1 MVQTTVIDNANHP
14 LGEILNRELL
24 IANEFH
30 AASAFFNSG
39 GLDIIK
45 PGIERILENNGSV
58 HIVHGADFRITDSM
72 AIQGLVELK
81 TRYQNMSYFVHC
93 DWWMATRHSF
103 HPKLYIAT
111 PDHQKYCAIIG
122 SSNLTRG
129 GMSEN
134 IEVNTVIRGNL
145 SEKSVSQCLDIF
157 QSIYDSVPLLQPD
170 MSFVESY
177 DRLRQ
182 SADRLSPRQDPP
194 PELADEYQKLV
205 ALQSD
210 AKGGWSPNTQTEFVI
225 KAMENLAG
233 GDFTQYFTLENIYNE
248 TERLARNAGQQ
259 YKWDTFRNSV
269 RGRLNDDTLG
279 KGKRDLFERLGG
291 VSGRYGQYRLSDEGM
306 NYGKRKSGSFSQ

>member
-1 MVQTTVIDNANHP
+1 MVQTTVIDNSNHP
-14 LGEILNRELL
+14 LGEILNQELRA
-24 IANEFH
+24 ANEFH
-30 AASAFFNSG
+30 AASAFFNSR
-39 GLDIIK
+39 GLSIIK

-72 AIQGLVELK
+72 AIQSLVELNM
-81 TRYQNMSYFVHC
+81 RYENMSYFVHC
-93 DWWMATRHSF
+93 DWWMVTHHSF
-103 HPKLYIAT
+103 HPKLYITT

-134 IEVNTVIRGNL
+134 VEVNTVIRGNL
-145 SEKSVSQCLDIF
+145 SEEPINQCLGIF
-157 QSIYDSVPLLQPD
+157 KSIQDNVPLFQPD

-182 SADRLSPRQDPP
+182 SADGLSPRQAPP
-194 PELADEYQKLV
+194 SELADVYQKLV

-210 AKGGWSPNTQTEFVI
+210 AKGDWLPRTQTEFII

-233 GDFTQYFTLENIYNE
+233 SNFAQYLTLESIYNE
-248 TERLARNAGQQ
+248 TERLARNVGQQ
-259 YKWDTFRNSV
+259 YKWSTFRNSV

-291 VSGRYGQYRLSDEGM
+291 VSGRYGQYRLSGAGM
-306 NYGKRKSGSFSQ
+306 NYGKKKSGSFSQ

>member
-1 MVQTTVIDNANHP
+1 MVQTTVIDNTNHP
-14 LGEILNRELL
+14 LGEILNRELR

-45 PGIERILENNGSV
+45 PEIERILEDNGSV
-58 HIVHGADFRITDSM
+58 YIVHGADFRITDSM

-81 TRYQNMSYFVHC
+81 MRYENMSYFVHC

-111 PDHQKYCAIIG
+111 PDRQKYCAIIG

-134 IEVNTVIRGNL
+134 IEVNTIIRGNL
-145 SEKSVSQCLDIF
+145 LEEPINQCLNIF
-157 QSIYDSVPLLQPD
+157 KSIHDSVPLLQPD

-177 DRLRQ
+177 DRLCQ
-182 SADRLSPRQDPP
+182 SADHLSPRQDLPS
-194 PELADEYQKLV
+194 ELADVYQKLV
-205 ALQSD
+205 TLQSD
-210 AKGGWSPNTQTEFVI
+210 ARGGWSPSTQTEFII
-225 KAMENLAG
+225 KAMENLAD
-233 GDFTQYFTLENIYNE
+233 GDFTQYLTLESIYNE
-248 TERLARNAGQQ
+248 TERLARNTDQQ

-291 VSGRYGQYRLSDEGM
+291 ISGRYGQYRLSDEGM
-306 NYGKRKSGSFSQ
+306 NYGKKKSGPFSQ